1 MKQFPIGGKRDR
13 MRDAAKWEA
22 IMDSFELA
30 LNEAR
35 AEIQFMR
42 IALEVF
48 YLNVA
53 ARAPEPLAMLREM
66 KQDVMKVLERIP
78 VEPQSAQGDQR
89 MKQMTLMLGENFFRR
104 LESHLEEAGLPPSGS
119 PSRTN

>member
-1 MKQFPIGGKRDR
+1 
-13 MRDAAKWEA
+13 
-22 IMDSFELA
+22 MDSFELA

-42 IALEVF
+42 VALQVF

-66 KQDVMKVLERIP
+66 KQDVMKTLERLP

-89 MKQMTLMLGENFFRR
+89 MKQMTLMLGENFFQQ
-104 LESHLEEAGLPPSGS
+104 LESHLQTSLPSAP
-119 PSRTN
+119 PRTN